1 MSPRRRRQNSG
12 PGACQRCSGGSRT
25 AILVRYANGATT
37 QHPLYNLFDLSKATL
52 SGSPAVGSFSSY
64 GSQNVFDLYE
74 VVNTKHCVFGLHV
87 ILSSTPPTTPLV
99 RINMPLVS
107 DSLEALV
114 ACHTDSLCKVFDVDA
129 AIAVMM
135 ISSIKSCAMQ
145 LQVQVS
151 LYAEWSHGQF
161 ECDL

>member
-1 MSPRRRRQNSG
+1 
-12 PGACQRCSGGSRT
+12 
-25 AILVRYANGATT
+25 
-37 QHPLYNLFDLSKATL
+37 
-52 SGSPAVGSFSSY
+52 
-64 GSQNVFDLYE
+64 
-74 VVNTKHCVFGLHV
+74 
-87 ILSSTPPTTPLV
+87 
-99 RINMPLVS
+99 MPLVS
-107 DSLEALV
+107 DFLEALA

-135 ISSIKSCAMQ
+135 ISLIKSCAMQ